1 MSIALVDNEISQ
13 AALEF
18 STVLSLLKRLEAT
31 MEEANNAILQQN
43 NDISKSEAEIGR
55 NNALIERKQTQI
67 DQMNKKIELKLSKVG
82 GVSVT
87 IASDVHA
94 LICTCVLVQEHV
106 QYACTRNS
114 TCTYMYLWGLL
125 YICTRGCH
133 TLHVHASFTHKH
145 VVHASS
151 DYPPPLH
158 VQTCTFVCCQCF
170 C

>member
-31 MEEANNAILQQN
+31 MEEGNNAILQQN

-94 LICTCVLVQEHV
+94 LICTHVLVQEHV
-106 QYACTRNS
+106 QYVHVHVILHAHACICGGYS
-114 TCTYMYLWGLL
+114 TFVRVGVTLYMYM
-125 YICTRGCH
+125 
-133 TLHVHASFTHKH
+133 
-145 VVHASS
+145 
-151 DYPPPLH
+151 
-158 VQTCTFVCCQCF
+158 
-170 C
+170 